1 MKTYYFNT
9 DPKNFGIKTKLHKT
23 IFGHKIYKETK
34 LLFVTPVSVDK
45 KNLSPKNIR
54 LLKEKYKIK
63 KLVMFDR
70 VLGSKK
76 NILIFDHVNRSG
88 ISFLVG
94 KTPHKEHPMFPDM
107 SGIYIKN
114 TNERGRVVQTLGP
127 TRFSVSKKE
136 KGVVFSE
143 AAAIIAPLWHYV
155 GVGVRCYGVCKSK
168 KDKNHLITI

>member
-63 KLVMFDR
+63 KVVMFDR

-94 KTPHKEHPMFPDM
+94 KTPHKEQPMFPDM
-107 SGIYIKN
+107 SGIYIIK
-114 TNERGRVVQTLGP
+114 TNEKGRVVQTLGP
-127 TRFSVSKKE
+127 KRFSVSKNE

-143 AAAIIAPLWHYV
+143 AAGIIAPLWHYV
-155 GVGVRCYGVCKSK
+155 GVRVRCYGVCNQ
-168 KDKNHLITI
+168 KNRKHLITI